1 MYVIRVRL
9 TVKPSGKEL
18 LVSHLQDEARRNRTL
33 DGCEAYTLYKD
44 ASDTTSY
51 LLYEE
56 WRDVAAFNAYKN
68 SDTFKQSMEKL
79 LPLMSHPPDS
89 VYYDARVVGP

>member
-9 TVKPSGKEL
+9 TVNHSNKESV
-18 LVSHLQDEARRNRTL
+18 VSHLQNEAQRNRTL
-33 DGCEAYTLYKD
+33 DGCEAYALYQD
-44 ASDTTSY
+44 TNDTTSY

-56 WRDVAAFNAYKN
+56 WRDVDAFNAYKN
-68 SDTFKQSMEKL
+68 SDTFKQSMSKL

-89 VYYDARVVGP
+89 VYYDASAIGP